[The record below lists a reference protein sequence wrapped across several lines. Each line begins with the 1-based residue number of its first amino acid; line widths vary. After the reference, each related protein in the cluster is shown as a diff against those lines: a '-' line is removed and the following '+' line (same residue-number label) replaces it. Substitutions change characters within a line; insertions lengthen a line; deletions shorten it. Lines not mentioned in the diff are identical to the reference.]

1 MQATIHFIIGNGNDE
16 YIWQIEAGLCEEA
29 MHSQIS
35 TCDEE
40 GQAENSWQGGHQQ
53 RDNQAQGKEDL
64 RESPES
70 GQRNDVMSGRRQQ
83 EESGK
88 YSVRFLSDSSPIIGY
103 ACH

>member
-1 MQATIHFIIGNGNDE
+1 MCQ
-16 YIWQIEAGLCEEA
+16 EA

-40 GQAENSWQGGHQQ
+40 GGQQQ

-83 EESGK
+83 GESGK
-88 YSVRFLSDSSPIIGY
+88 YSVRFLSDSSLIIGF